1 MRRVVRVARVA
12 VVVAAAVASASSCG
26 RGSASVPEP
35 GLVASIKMA
44 RGNRLFADGY
54 YHEAAALYLEAG
66 AGSDPIASYDL
77 ANVFSALG
85 EREAAS
91 SMRARAVALGEAAG
105 DAGLKA
111 RAWFNDGVD
120 AYAAGAFDEAAAA
133 FRTALAEAASV
144 GASGLGSG
152 ERLELSRAYELAVE
166 AMARKSE
173 ASASERGAYEAAQV
187 PGESRPLSLSRVD
200 ERTLFAPGSSEPGG
214 AEDH

>member
-1 MRRVVRVARVA
+1 
-12 VVVAAAVASASSCG
+12 
-26 RGSASVPEP
+26 
-35 GLVASIKMA
+35 MA

-111 RAWFNDGVD
+111 RARFNDGVD

-133 FRTALAEAASV
+133 FRTALTEAARITSYNV
-144 GASGLGSG
+144 CYTKLLRGV
-152 ERLELSRAYELAVE
+152 RH
-166 AMARKSE
+166 ARS
-173 ASASERGAYEAAQV
+173 ASAGRYV
-187 PGESRPLSLSRVD
+187 CDIIRVD
-200 ERTLFAPGSSEPGG
+200 DPRQA
-214 AEDH
+214 